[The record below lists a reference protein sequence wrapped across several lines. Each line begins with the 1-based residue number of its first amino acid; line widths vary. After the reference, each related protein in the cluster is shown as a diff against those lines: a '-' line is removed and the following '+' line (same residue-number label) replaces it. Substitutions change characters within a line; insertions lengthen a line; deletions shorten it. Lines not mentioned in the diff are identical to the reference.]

1 MKCPKC
7 GYLGFERVERCK
19 NCGYDFSLTHGQRVP
34 ELSIRLPEADDVTLP
49 ELPLSVPASSPAKPS
64 VLDLEQLAETLEP
77 AVLLESAPSELP
89 LFAPSS
95 ANTAPMLGKPTS
107 LRPPLAV
114 RRAPEVV
121 KPRGATEPP
130 SAPLL
135 DLVPEPT
142 SASAP
147 RAQSARAGRG
157 DAGARGVSQE
167 AAGMIARS
175 AAGLIDLLILGAVD
189 GAVIYFTIRIC
200 GLQPGELAILPK
212 APLITFFLV
221 QNGAYLVAFN
231 AGGQTLG
238 KMATGIKVVAA
249 KTGATV
255 DLGRSLLRTFV
266 WALLAAPAG
275 LGFLTAFF
283 SSDGRGLHD
292 RCAGTRVVRTGAA

>member
-1 MKCPKC
+1 
-7 GYLGFERVERCK
+7 
-19 NCGYDFSLTHGQRVP
+19 
-34 ELSIRLPEADDVTLP
+34 
-49 ELPLSVPASSPAKPS
+49 
-64 VLDLEQLAETLEP
+64 VLELEQLAERLEP
-77 AVLLESAPSELP
+77 PVDLESVPSELP
-89 LFAPSS
+89 LFAPAS
-95 ANTAPMLGKPTS
+95 ASGIPLPGKPSS

-121 KPRGATEPP
+121 KPRVAAGPP

-135 DLVPEPT
+135 DLVSEPS
-142 SASAP
+142 SAAAP
-147 RAQSARAGRG
+147 REQSARADRV
-157 DAGARGVSQE
+157 DAGTRRVSQE

-175 AAGLIDLLILGAVD
+175 AAGLIDLLILGAID

-249 KTGATV
+249 NTGATL

-275 LGFLTAFF
+275 LGFLTAFL
-283 SSDGRGLHD
+283 SPDGRGLHD